1 MNYFKV
7 IESGFVKY
15 LCESTGADW
24 LRPLMLVLLAVI
36 AYLIGSVNFA
46 ILFSRKQGSDV
57 RDSGSGNAGTTNMMR
72 VYGRKFGIAVFVCD
86 FFKAALAVLLG
97 ILFMP
102 ADGFGY
108 LAAIFCM
115 IGHIFPIY
123 FNFRGGKGVAVFVGA
138 AVVLNPVAAIISI
151 LTYIMVLLLSKYV
164 SLSSM
169 AMTLVFP
176 LLNYYIP
183 FSLFAMT
190 GDVFDTVAFVN
201 YLLSTLSPVLMA
213 AIVCISHHANIK
225 RLIEGTEN
233 KAGSKKQ

>member
-1 MNYFKV
+1 MNFTEILLNGLISGANFKTAYFVGMFVTV
-7 IESGFVKY
+7 IV
-15 LCESTGADW
+15 
-24 LRPLMLVLLAVI
+24 

-46 ILFSRKQGSDV
+46 ILFSRRQGSDV
-57 RDSGSGNAGTTNMMR
+57 RDSGSGNAGTTNMIR
-72 VYGRKFGIAVFVCD
+72 VYGRKVGVAVFVCD
-86 FFKAALAVLLG
+86 FLKAALAVFLG

-108 LAAIFCM
+108 LAAVFCM
-115 IGHIFPIY
+115 LGHIFPIY

-138 AVVLNPVAAIISI
+138 MSVLNPVAAIISI
-151 LTYIMVLLLSKYV
+151 LMYIMVLLLSKYV

-169 AMTLVFP
+169 AMTLIFP

-201 YLLSTLSPVLMA
+201 YLLRMLSPVLMA

-225 RLIEGTEN
+225 RLMEGTEN
-233 KAGSKKQ
+233 RVGSKKH